1 MAEVRVPQKDGE
13 ISIVRNGDLDDPTV
27 YKVSKGVVN
36 VDDNDVPH
44 FLSVV
49 DGSEL
54 VGGQRAA
61 AALAETTEAA
71 AT

>member
-13 ISIVRNGDLDDPTV
+13 ISIVRYGDLDEPTV
-27 YKVSKGVVN
+27 YKVAKGVVN

-44 FLSVV
+44 FLSVIE
-49 DGSEL
+49 GAEI

-61 AALAETTEAA
+61 AAIAEAA
-71 AT
+71 DTTA